1 MIVQAWNVEGPEDA
15 ERLQVLAS
23 TIGSHGAD
31 AVLLTG
37 YRPSG
42 MASLPVLLQQAGWPW
57 RLDTHPGRPGASGL
71 VWLGR
76 HSLESSGEIL
86 VQAPHRWCE
95 VLVVQP
101 YLRLLG
107 VHATAAGQP
116 RFWRAVLHYAQERRH
131 DPAILLGDFGAGEGD
146 IWRHQWAELVQGLK
160 EAGWEDAYR
169 HLGGREEPTWQGGK
183 GQGLRRDRAFVSAPA
198 RHRLVRAWQSH
209 AERKRG
215 ESAHA
220 SLLLEITS

>member
-1 MIVQAWNVEGPEDA
+1 MIVQSWNVDGPGAA
-15 ERLQVLAS
+15 ERVQALAS

-31 AVLLTG
+31 VILLTG

-42 MASLPVLLQQAGWPW
+42 MASLPELLQQSGWAW
-57 RLDTHPGRPGASGL
+57 RLETKPGRPGASGL
-71 VWLGR
+71 AWVGR
-76 HSLESSGEIL
+76 DSLEASGEIL

-95 VLVVQP
+95 VLVVHP

-107 VHATAAGQP
+107 VHATGAGQP
-116 RFWRAVLHYAQERRH
+116 RFWSAILHYAQERRH
-131 DPAILLGDFGAGEGD
+131 DPAIILGDFGAGEGD
-146 IWRHQWAELVQGLK
+146 IWRHQWGELVQRLK

-169 HLGGREEPTWQGGK
+169 HLGGWEEPTWQDGK
-183 GQGLRRDRAFVSAPA
+183 GHGLRRDRAFVSGPA
-198 RHRLVRAWQSH
+198 RHRLVRAWHSQ